1 MLGKPLL
8 VGEASPYMGPE
19 LYVCF
24 SRAAYGDG
32 VSLAGQADTCLAL
45 GAFQQLAVYVF
56 VDIGEKRVATCWLL
70 CRITL
75 RATTTAALQ
84 EM

>member
-1 MLGKPLL
+1 MSGQSLL

-45 GAFQQLAVYVF
+45 GAFHPAVTHSNSVVIPYCGRR
-56 VDIGEKRVATCWLL
+56 DRRVGGGAVQCL
-70 CRITL
+70 
-75 RATTTAALQ
+75 
-84 EM
+84 